1 MLLFVFLIVFLIAF
15 LSVFLSFLSVF
26 LSLCFSFF
34 FGSRVHPEAKRTQ
47 LAFKASLKNSPNL

>member
-1 MLLFVFLIVFLIAF
+1 MLLIAF

-26 LSLCFSFF
+26 LSVCFSFF